1 MSSTIRVA
9 DYIAAFLEGK
19 GVDCAFMLSGG
30 GMMHLQDALSR
41 RTKLRYVCN
50 HHEQACAFAAEAY
63 GRQRESVG
71 VCYATSGPGASN
83 TITGIISAY
92 QDSSP
97 LIIIAGQAKVSDTIC
112 GTRQH
117 GLRQLGTFEIDMVP
131 IVQPVTKYAVFLDD
145 PKMVRFHLEKAYHL
159 ATTGRPGPVYFEV
172 PVDVQGAPIDP
183 ATLRAW
189 DEPVPAV
196 PEASRTEV
204 TAALEAL
211 LAAKRPLIFAGHG
224 IRCAKAVDGF
234 VQLVESL
241 GIPVITTQMAS
252 DLIPH
257 DHPLY
262 VGHLGVKGDRA
273 GNFSIQTADA
283 VLIMGSSVRAQT
295 TGYELADFAPTARKI
310 HVDPE
315 AAVLESTKVGIQ
327 TKIRSCVGAFIR
339 QCTEIVREQ
348 GCRFEGP
355 EWVARTRHWKETF
368 PIAKEAHVRA
378 EGGLNYY
385 DVIEGLSEACQGAET
400 IIADAGCAFF
410 ITGQAFRS
418 QRGQRVIFSGALAQM
433 GYTLPAVTGACFGA
447 PGRIIV
453 GVTGD
458 GSLQTNI
465 HELGVIAHHRLNA
478 KILVINNHGY
488 SCISNTQ
495 KNYFGG
501 HYSGTTTASG
511 LSFPDLPKICEA
523 YGIPRLATAK
533 RDELAGVLERFLA
546 HDGPVLCEVFT
557 GVEQEFVP
565 CVTSVRLDNGKMQS
579 KPLHEMYPL
588 LSPARLADEMKVPVG
603 RVADGGCV
611 DAPVFAAAHLCRR

>member
-1 MSSTIRVA
+1 MATIRVG
-9 DYIAAFLEGK
+9 DYIAGFLEEK

-41 RTKLRYVCN
+41 RKKLKYVCN
-50 HHEQACAFAAEAY
+50 HHEQACTFAAEAY
-63 GRQRESVG
+63 GRQRESIG

-97 LIIIAGQAKVSDTIC
+97 LIIIAGQAKVSDTIR
-112 GTRQH
+112 GTGQP

-131 IVQPVTKYAVFLDD
+131 IVQSVTKYAVFLQD
-145 PKMVRFHLEKAYHL
+145 PKMVRFELEKAYHL

-183 ATLRAW
+183 ATLRPW
-189 DEPVPAV
+189 DETPPAV
-196 PEASRTEV
+196 PVASQAEV
-204 TAALEAL
+204 AGVLESL

-224 IRCAKAVDGF
+224 IRCAKETAAF
-234 VQLVESL
+234 VHLVEQL
-241 GIPVITTQMAS
+241 GIPVITTPMAA

-262 VGHLGVKGDRA
+262 IGHLGVKGDRA
-273 GNFSIQTADA
+273 GNFSIQTAD
-283 VLIMGSSVRAQT
+283 VVVIIGSSVRAQM
-295 TGYELADFAPTARKI
+295 TGYELADFAPAARKI
-310 HVDPE
+310 HVDPDRP
-315 AAVLESTKVGIQ
+315 VLDSTKVGIQ
-327 TKIRSCVGAFIR
+327 TKIQSCVGAFIR
-339 QCTEIVREQ
+339 TANEIVAARKL
-348 GCRFEGP
+348 RFTGA
-355 EWVARTRHWKETF
+355 EWVARAQRWKKSYPVAT
-368 PIAKEAHVRA
+368 EAHKRTDD
-378 EGGLNYY
+378 GLNYY
-385 DVIEGLSEACQGAET
+385 DVIEGLSEACRGDET

-418 QRGQRVIFSGALAQM
+418 KQGQRLIFSGALAQM

-447 PGRIIV
+447 PGRTIV

-465 HELGVIAHHRLNA
+465 HELGVIVHHRLNA
-478 KILVINNHGY
+478 KILIINNQGY
-488 SCISNTQ
+488 SCIANTQ
-495 KNYFGG
+495 RNYFGG
-501 HYSGTTTASG
+501 HYSGTTVKSG
-511 LSFPDLPKICEA
+511 LSFPDLPKLCAA
-523 YGIPRLATAK
+523 YGLPHLTTAK
-533 RDELAGVLERFLA
+533 RSELAGLFKRFLA

-557 GVEQEFVP
+557 GEQQDFVP

-588 LSPARLADEMKVPVG
+588 LPPEQLAKEM
-603 RVADGGCV
+603 R
-611 DAPVFAAAHLCRR
+611 

>member
-1 MSSTIRVA
+1 MATIRVS
-9 DYIAAFLEGK
+9 DYIAGFLEDK

-41 RTKLRYVCN
+41 RKKLRYVCN
-50 HHEQACAFAAEAY
+50 HHEQACTFAAEAY
-63 GRQRESVG
+63 GRQRESIG

-97 LIIIAGQAKVSDTIC
+97 LLIIAGQAKVSDTIR
-112 GTRQH
+112 GTGQS

-131 IVQPVTKYAVFLDD
+131 IVQSVTKYAVFLKD
-145 PKMVRFHLEKAYHL
+145 PQMVRFELEKSYHL

-172 PVDVQGAPIDP
+172 PVDVQGAPIEP
-183 ATLRAW
+183 ANLRPW
-189 DEPVPAV
+189 DEAPQAV
-196 PEASRTEV
+196 PVASAAE
-204 TAALEAL
+204 TARVLDAL

-224 IRCAKAVDGF
+224 IRCAKETEGF
-234 VQLVESL
+234 VRLVEKL
-241 GIPVITTQMAS
+241 GIPVITTPMAA

-273 GNFSIQTADA
+273 GNFSIQTADV
-283 VLIMGSSVRAQT
+283 VLILGSSVRAQM
-295 TGYELADFAPTARKI
+295 TGYELADFAPTAQKI
-310 HVDPE
+310 HVDPDQP
-315 AAVLESTKVGIQ
+315 VLDSTKVGIQ

-339 QCTEIVREQ
+339 TASEIVTARDL
-348 GCRFEGP
+348 RFNGA
-355 EWVARTRHWKETF
+355 EWMARTRRWKHQY
-368 PIAKEAHVRA
+368 PVASEAHVRTG
-378 EGGLNYY
+378 EGINYY
-385 DVIEGLSEACQGAET
+385 DVINALSDACSGSET
-400 IIADAGCAFF
+400 IVADAGCAFF

-418 QRGQRVIFSGALAQM
+418 KAGQRVIFSGALAQM

-447 PGRIIV
+447 PGRTVV

-465 HELGVIAHHRLNA
+465 HELGVMVHHRLNA

-488 SCISNTQ
+488 SCIANTQ
-495 KNYFGG
+495 RNYFGG

-511 LSFPDLPKICEA
+511 LSFPDLPKLCDA
-523 YGIPRLATAK
+523 YGLPRLATAH
-533 RDELAGVLERFLA
+533 RSELGGVLKRFLA

-557 GVEQEFVP
+557 GDQQDFVP
-565 CVTSVRLDNGKMQS
+565 CVASVRLDNGRMQS
-579 KPLHEMYPL
+579 KPLHEMSPL
-588 LSPARLADEMKVPVG
+588 LPPIMLAEEMKLS
-603 RVADGGCV
+603 AS
-611 DAPVFAAAHLCRR
+611 

>member
-1 MSSTIRVA
+1 MASTIRVS
-9 DYIAAFLEGK
+9 DYIASFLEEK

-50 HHEQACAFAAEAY
+50 HHEQACTYAAEAY
-63 GRQRESVG
+63 GRQRESIG
-71 VCYATSGPGASN
+71 VCYVTSGPGAAN
-83 TITGIISAY
+83 TVTGIISAY

-97 LIIIAGQAKVSDTIC
+97 LIIIAGQAKVADTIR
-112 GTRQH
+112 GTKQQ
-117 GLRQLGTFEIDMVP
+117 GLRQLGTFEVDMLP
-131 IVQPVTKYAVFLDD
+131 IVQSITKYAVFLGD
-145 PKMVRFHLEKAYHL
+145 PEMVRFHLEKAYHL

-172 PVDVQGAPIDP
+172 PVDVQGASIDP
-183 ATLRAW
+183 AALRPW
-189 DEPVPAV
+189 DEERPVV
-196 PEASRTEV
+196 PVAGEAE
-204 TAALEAL
+204 AAGVLEIL

-224 IRCAKAVDGF
+224 VRCAREVNGF
-234 VQLVESL
+234 LQLVERL
-241 GIPVITTQMAS
+241 GIPVITTQMAG
-252 DLIPH
+252 DLIPY

-283 VLIMGSSVRAQT
+283 VLILGSSVRAQT

-315 AAVLESTKVGIQ
+315 SPVLESTRVGIQ
-327 TKIRSCVGAFIR
+327 TGIKSCVGAFIR
-339 QCTEIVREQ
+339 TCNEVVRD
-348 GCRFEGP
+348 RALHFEGA
-355 EWVARTRHWKETF
+355 EWLARTRHWKNTYRV
-368 PIAKEAHVRA
+368 ASEAHRR
-378 EGGLNYY
+378 EDGGLNYY
-385 DVIEGLSEACQGAET
+385 DVIEELSEACQGEET

-418 QRGQRVIFSGALAQM
+418 RRGQRLIFSGALAQM

-447 PGRIIV
+447 PGRTIV

-478 KILVINNHGY
+478 KILIINNHGY

-495 KNYFGG
+495 RNYFGG
-501 HYSGTTTASG
+501 HYSGTTAESG
-511 LSFPDLPKICEA
+511 LGFPSLPGICAA
-523 YGIPRLATAK
+523 YGLPHLATAK
-533 RDELAGVLERFLA
+533 RNELKGLLRQFLA
-546 HDGPVLCEVFT
+546 HDGPVLCEVFA

-588 LSPARLADEMKVPVG
+588 LSPARLAEEM
-603 RVADGGCV
+603 R
-611 DAPVFAAAHLCRR
+611 AASKP

>member
-1 MSSTIRVA
+1 MATIRVG
-9 DYIAAFLEGK
+9 DYIAEFLEGK

-41 RTKLRYVCN
+41 RTKLKYVCN
-50 HHEQACAFAAEAY
+50 HHEQACTFAAEAY
-63 GRQRESVG
+63 GRQRESIG
-71 VCYATSGPGASN
+71 VCYATSGPGAAN

-97 LIIIAGQAKVSDTIC
+97 LIIIAGQAKVADTIR
-112 GTRQH
+112 GTGQP

-131 IVQPVTKYAVFLDD
+131 IVQSVTKYAVFLDD

-172 PVDVQGAPIDP
+172 PVDVQGALIDP

-189 DEPVPAV
+189 DETPPVV
-196 PEASRTEV
+196 PVATQAEV
-204 TAALEAL
+204 AGVLDVL
-211 LAAKRPLIFAGHG
+211 LGAERPLIFAGHG
-224 IRCAKAVDGF
+224 IRCAKEVAGF
-234 VQLVESL
+234 VRLVETL
-241 GIPVITTQMAS
+241 GIPVITTPMAA

-262 VGHLGVKGDRA
+262 IGHLGVKGDRA

-283 VLIMGSSVRAQT
+283 VLMIGSSVRAQM
-295 TGYELADFAPTARKI
+295 TGYELAEFAPAARKI

-315 AAVLESTKVGIQ
+315 QPVLDSTKVGIQ

-339 QCTEIVREQ
+339 RANEIVDAR
-348 GCRFEGP
+348 GLRFGGTA
-355 EWVARTRHWKETF
+355 WAARTQQWKKTY
-368 PIAKEAHVRA
+368 PVAIEAHKRSDD
-378 EGGLNYY
+378 GLNYY
-385 DVIEGLSEACQGAET
+385 DVIDQLADACGGDET

-418 QRGQRVIFSGALAQM
+418 KRGQRLIFSGALAQM
-433 GYTLPAVTGACFGA
+433 GYTLPAVTGACFGT
-447 PGRIIV
+447 PGRTIV
-453 GVTGD
+453 GITGD

-465 HELGVIAHHRLNA
+465 HELGVIVHHRLNA
-478 KILVINNHGY
+478 KILIINNQGY
-488 SCISNTQ
+488 SCIANTQ
-495 KNYFGG
+495 RNYFGG
-501 HYSGTTTASG
+501 HYSGTTVQSG
-511 LSFPDLPKICEA
+511 LSFPDLPKLCAA
-523 YGIPRLATAK
+523 YGLPRLATAK
-533 RDELAGVLERFLA
+533 RSELGGLFKRFLA

-557 GVEQEFVP
+557 GEQQDFVP

-588 LSPARLADEMKVPVG
+588 LSPDRLAEEMKLSG
-603 RVADGGCV
+603 R
-611 DAPVFAAAHLCRR
+611 R